1 MATALIYGAPGSG
14 KTINTTRI
22 PGKTLLLSSDNSAL
36 VLKNFDRP
44 NLTIRAVKTFK
55 DFVDDFEAAT
65 ENKQY
70 DNIIVDCLTD
80 LIDSFIT
87 EVREKGFSGD
97 IRQHYLAIYTKV
109 KFLVRKA
116 AFCDTNVLFNCWEDS
131 EVGELTSGE
140 MARCVSPM
148 LPAKIKQQVC
158 GLCNIVGR
166 VSSAMDKNG
175 NRQWYFF
182 TEAGKETIMAKD
194 QLFMRKSCMPE
205 SLFVNPA
212 ESKK

>member
-1 MATALIYGAPGSG
+1 MATAIIYGAPGSG

-22 PGKTLLLSSDNSAL
+22 PGKSLLLSSDNSAR
-36 VLKNFDRP
+36 VLNNFERP
-44 NLTIRAVKTFK
+44 NLTVKEAKTFK

-65 ENKQY
+65 ESKQY

-80 LIDSFIT
+80 LIDAYIT
-87 EVREKGFSGD
+87 EIREKGFSGD

-116 AFCDTNVLFNCWEDS
+116 AFCDTNVVFNCWEDS

-166 VSSAMDKNG
+166 VSSAIDSKG

-194 QLFMRKSCMPE
+194 QMFLRKSCMPE
-205 SLFVNPA
+205 NLFTAP
-212 ESKK
+212 EDKK